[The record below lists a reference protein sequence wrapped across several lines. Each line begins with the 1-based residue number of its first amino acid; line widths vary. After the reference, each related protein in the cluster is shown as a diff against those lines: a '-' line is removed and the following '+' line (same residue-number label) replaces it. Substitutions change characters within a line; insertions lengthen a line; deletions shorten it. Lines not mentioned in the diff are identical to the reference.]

1 MSKSDIK
8 QPTICVYSSGR
19 SGSNYLLHYLKSDS
33 RYISMGEPFTID
45 NLWNRS
51 IFIGYC
57 GRMLRSKKINEEQ
70 YLHIL
75 QGCVSHETKGPSD
88 ISKIKEC
95 IKIENLLSMIIDI
108 EKSKNVSKGIIF
120 KYMPWYEPFIG
131 LDFPNISNQVDYLI
145 YNYRKNTL
153 KQWISQSK
161 ALITQEW
168 LTYNESKAINM
179 KVQWDKQKY
188 IGFATEAKN
197 THNKAIQHFV
207 QFDGPKAMI
216 CYEEISENNEN
227 TIAFLNKT
235 LEISKIDCHIGT
247 PQLPI
252 KQSSDISLEHNF
264 TNPEEFLQD
273 INTINDLIFLRKPD
287 GI

>member
-1 MSKSDIK
+1 MSKRDIK
-8 QPTICVYSSGR
+8 QPNICLYSSGR
-19 SGSNYLLHYLKSDS
+19 SGSNYLLQYLQSDA
-33 RYISMGEPFTID
+33 RYVSMGEPFTLD
-45 NLWNRS
+45 NVWNRS
-51 IFIGYC
+51 IFLENC
-57 GRMLRSKKINEEQ
+57 GRLLRSKKINKEQ

-75 QGCVSHETKGPSD
+75 KSCCSSHSVC
-88 ISKIKEC
+88 SIKKV
-95 IKIENLLSMIIDI
+95 IKIENLLSMLIDV

-168 LTYNESKAINM
+168 LTYNKSKAINT

-216 CYEEISENNEN
+216 CYEEISENNKN

-273 INTINDLIFLRKPD
+273 INTINDFIFLRKPD

>member
-1 MSKSDIK
+1 MSKRDIK
-8 QPTICVYSSGR
+8 QPNICLYSSSR
-19 SGSNYLLHYLKSDS
+19 SGSNYLLQYLQSDA
-33 RYISMGEPFTID
+33 RYVSMGEPFTLD
-45 NLWNRS
+45 NVWNRS
-51 IFIGYC
+51 IFLENC
-57 GRMLRSKKINEEQ
+57 GRLLRSKKINKEQ

-75 QGCVSHETKGPSD
+75 KSCCSSHSVC
-88 ISKIKEC
+88 SIKKV

-168 LTYNESKAINM
+168 LTYNKSKAINT

-216 CYEEISENNEN
+216 CYEEISENNKN

-273 INTINDLIFLRKPD
+273 INTINDFIFLRKPD

>member
-1 MSKSDIK
+1 MSKRDIK
-8 QPTICVYSSGR
+8 QPNICLYSSGR
-19 SGSNYLLHYLKSDS
+19 SGSNYLLQYLQSDA
-33 RYISMGEPFTID
+33 RYVSMGEPFTLD
-45 NLWNRS
+45 NVWNRS
-51 IFIGYC
+51 IFLENC
-57 GRMLRSKKINEEQ
+57 GRLLRSKKINKEQ

-75 QGCVSHETKGPSD
+75 KSCCSSHSVC
-88 ISKIKEC
+88 SIKKV
-95 IKIENLLSMIIDI
+95 IKIENLLSMLIDV
-108 EKSKNVSKGIIF
+108 EKSKNVSKGI
-120 KYMPWYEPFIG
+120 
-131 LDFPNISNQVDYLI
+131 
-145 YNYRKNTL
+145 NT
-153 KQWISQSK
+153 
-161 ALITQEW
+161 
-168 LTYNESKAINM
+168 

-216 CYEEISENNEN
+216 CYEEISENNKN

-235 LEISKIDCHIGT
+235 LEISKIDCHMGT

-273 INTINDLIFLRKPD
+273 INTINDFIFLRKPD

>member
-1 MSKSDIK
+1 MSKRDIK
-8 QPTICVYSSGR
+8 QPNICLYSSGR
-19 SGSNYLLHYLKSDS
+19 SGSNYLLQYLKSDA
-33 RYISMGEPFTID
+33 RYVSMGEPFTID
-45 NLWNRS
+45 SVWNRS
-51 IFIGYC
+51 IFVENC
-57 GRMLRSKKINEEQ
+57 GRLLRSRKINQEQ

-75 QGCVSHETKGPSD
+75 KSCCSSYSVFSITKV
-88 ISKIKEC
+88 
-95 IKIENLLSMIIDI
+95 IKIENLLSMLIDI
-108 EKSKNVSKGIIF
+108 EKSKNISKGVIF
-120 KYMPWYEPFIG
+120 KHMPWYESFIG
-131 LDFPNISNQVDYLI
+131 LDLPSIYNQVDYLI

-153 KQWISQSK
+153 KQWISHSK

-168 LTYNESKAINM
+168 LTYNKSKAINT

-188 IGFATEAKN
+188 IGFATEAKK
-197 THNKAIQHFV
+197 THNKAMQHFL

-247 PQLPI
+247 PKLPI

-273 INTINDLIFLRKPD
+273 INTINDFIFLRKPD